1 MHVSV
6 ASCQSKFAI
15 HEVMNC
21 VANLNVHLKDP
32 TENINAIK
40 ILLNTRAFMNHN
52 LSLRAGGG
60 LLEAIVFGDGI
71 KYSKA
76 SVSGQ

>member
-1 MHVSV
+1 
-6 ASCQSKFAI
+6 
-15 HEVMNC
+15 MNC

-32 TENINAIK
+32 TENVNAIK
-40 ILLNTRAFMNHN
+40 ILLNTRAFIRIITF
-52 LSLRAGGG
+52 LWEKGGG
-60 LLEAIVFGDGI
+60 LLEAIVFGDDM